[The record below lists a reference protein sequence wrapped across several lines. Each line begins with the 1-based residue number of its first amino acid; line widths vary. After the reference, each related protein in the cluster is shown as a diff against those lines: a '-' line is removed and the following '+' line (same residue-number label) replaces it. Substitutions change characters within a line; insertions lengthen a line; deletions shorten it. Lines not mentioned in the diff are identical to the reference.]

1 MVHSTIW
8 KRGASLWRSP
18 LTPFLRKPVVFFP
31 SSIVSLE
38 AHFYAAYSTLTEPV
52 TGAPVHRLRRQE
64 SITASQ
70 SPSSRLDWTTSLASF
85 AGWRGSAVAFRQ
97 RGHPFEP
104 AAILSSLIHMHHA
117 SPHLTIRALHCQAV
131 FLTIRGAAVDVLGF
145 CPATT
150 SQDDNIGLPRHLLF
164 LCEVPSKDPFDV
176 SAAASSSLWFLWS
189 IRKCPSRGPTVAQL
203 CKRRSLI
210 IDRLS
215 RSAGGA
221 LLCQILTFFPRRG
234 SCPQLPFFFVV
245 SGWFLQRVERR
256 LSALA
261 LHHMAEVSAQSHTD
275 TAPCYSRIFSQYSSP
290 SFLAKVGFIRTAKKP
305 SHAAIAGAVV
315 GGVLFLISFIA
326 MFLFFLRRRRAST
339 RPTGLD
345 KLGGVERGPDPS
357 KRDSAHSNL
366 LTGDGQPAGGEDAFD
381 GASVSDA
388 ASSKRSL
395 KTPAPIAVLTSG
407 ITQGASLAGGAVM
420 SAGGAVMSF
429 QRRLFKRGT
438 KENATTEMEME
449 PSALGSAAPT
459 DVLEDSAPEALDSAP
474 EVPDTAPQA
483 PRPGFFAK
491 VALKTKK
498 SLTAESTAKESV
510 SSDAELAPSA
520 VEGGAPATSTPH
532 MTRAGFFAKIAK
544 KVKKEPTTESATDSL
559 AGPGDDGLTFQQRLF
574 KRPTTDST
582 TETVPEAEGET
593 EARVLS
599 EEPWD
604 VVDLQQEAPSEA
616 EIKEMAVVPETKG
629 SGTVMTLRQFFK
641 RTLSETT
648 AAESGGLG
656 TDTSAID
663 EQPATVESAP
673 KGSFIL
679 KMRHKFSKPN
689 VVPDPEAA
697 LDEDASDAHIIQPG
711 EDTDTKTD
719 SASTS
724 MTGGLSRISTAGHSS
739 EPPPAIISPPAF
751 DADATPTTPTIGRSL
766 STMKRDQ
773 TRAAHGESSSHPPEG
788 EVPVYEP
795 PPSFSAASPPII
807 RSLSTMKPNQMRMVN
822 VGHDEGDSSVDAVP
836 PVEALPAAAP
846 AYAASASAPA
856 YDTSASATTSAPAYD
871 ASASA
876 SAFTPA
882 SASPAPT
889 STSPTPASSSAPAP
903 APTLAAPPSVT
914 RSLSTMK
921 RDQTQVTR
929 DPEHTAMDVLVQTP
943 GGLQLLPGQSRVVST
958 DESRAV
964 ASELRDLRE
973 YIRVLEADLAV
984 GGRSGAGQV
993 LPPPPSYDET
1003 R

>member
-1 MVHSTIW
+1 MEYQ
-8 KRGASLWRSP
+8 K
-18 LTPFLRKPVVFFP
+18 
-31 SSIVSLE
+31 VS
-38 AHFYAAYSTLTEPV
+38 
-52 TGAPVHRLRRQE
+52 
-64 SITASQ
+64 
-70 SPSSRLDWTTSLASF
+70 
-85 AGWRGSAVAFRQ
+85 
-97 RGHPFEP
+97 
-104 AAILSSLIHMHHA
+104 
-117 SPHLTIRALHCQAV
+117 
-131 FLTIRGAAVDVLGF
+131 
-145 CPATT
+145 
-150 SQDDNIGLPRHLLF
+150 
-164 LCEVPSKDPFDV
+164 
-176 SAAASSSLWFLWS
+176 
-189 IRKCPSRGPTVAQL
+189 SRGPTVAQL
-203 CKRRSLI
+203 CKRRSPI

-215 RSAGGA
+215 PVVQAERFSAKSS
-221 LLCQILTFFPRRG
+221 LPSPVVDPPG
-234 SCPQLPFFFVV
+234 SCFFSCVV
-245 SGWFLQRVERR
+245 SFSGWFLRVERR

-261 LHHMAEVSAQSHTD
+261 DHHMAE
-275 TAPCYSRIFSQYSSP
+275 YSSP

-326 MFLFFLRRRRAST
+326 MLLFLLRRRRAST

-345 KLGGVERGPDPS
+345 KLGGVERGPDAS

-381 GASVSDA
+381 GASMSDA

-438 KENATTEMEME
+438 KESATTEMEME

-544 KVKKEPTTESATDSL
+544 KVKKEPTTESATDII

-574 KRPTTDST
+574 KRTTTDSAP
-582 TETVPEAEGET
+582 ENAPEADVKT
-593 EARVLS
+593 EAPIIS

-616 EIKEMAVVPETKG
+616 EIKEMTAVPDTKG

-648 AAESGGLG
+648 AAGSSDLG
-656 TDTSAID
+656 TDTAAID

-697 LDEDASDAHIIQPG
+697 LDEDGSGALIQPG
-711 EDTDTKTD
+711 EDTDMKTD

-739 EPPPAIISPPAF
+739 EPPPAGIIYPPPAF

-773 TRAAHGESSSHPPEG
+773 TRAAHAWPDSGESSSHPSEG
-788 EVPVYEP
+788 DAPVYEP
-795 PPSFSAASPPII
+795 PPSFSAASPAIV
-807 RSLSTMKPNQMRMVN
+807 RSLSTVKPNQLRMVN
-822 VGHDEGDSSVDAVP
+822 VGHDDGDSSVDAVP
-836 PVEALPAAAP
+836 PVEAPPAAAP

-856 YDTSASATTSAPAYD
+856 YDASASTTTSAPAYD

-876 SAFTPA
+876 STPA

-889 STSPTPASSSAPAP
+889 STSPTPASSSASA
-903 APTLAAPPSVT
+903 LAAPPTVT

-921 RDQTQVTR
+921 RDQTHVTR
-929 DPEHTAMDVLVQTP
+929 DPEHTPTDVLVQTP